1 MIMIIIIKLDIS
13 LNFVIFQK
21 FYQGYK
27 MRTLFNLKKDEVSI
41 IKKITATGDLR
52 ERFISFGITKGSEI
66 TLKNCSANRE
76 NLEIN
81 IDDVYVA
88 LRKNEAE
95 KIEVE

>member
-1 MIMIIIIKLDIS
+1 
-13 LNFVIFQK
+13 
-21 FYQGYK
+21 
-27 MRTLFNLKKDEVSI
+27 MRTLFNLKKDEVAI

-66 TLKNCSANRE
+66 ALKNCSANRE

-81 IDDVYVA
+81 IDGVYVA
-88 LRKNEAE
+88 LRKNEAQ